1 MNLYL
6 ETLLFTVEVTV
17 PIFVIVFLGAFL
29 RRIGFINEN
38 FIEVSSK
45 LVFNVTLPALLFISI
60 IKLDLSLV
68 FDPRQLVFSL
78 LGTLA
83 VFSALWWMSGTLI
96 ARGDQRGVF
105 VQGCFRSNLGITGL
119 ALSANMYGEPGLAMA
134 SLLMAALTPLYN
146 VLSVFALMAANRQGE
161 RIDWKGI
168 GLGIVRNPLILS
180 IGAAVLLARF
190 SVELPAVLLKTGSY
204 FSAMTLPLALLGI
217 GGTLSLKALGKA
229 SSLSLWATLL
239 KLALVPVAL
248 TLGALMLGF
257 RGEALGIMF
266 LMFASPTAAVS
277 FVMSRAMG
285 GDAELAASI
294 ILMTT
299 LGSLI
304 SISAGIFVL
313 RLLQLA

>member
-1 MNLYL
+1 MDLYL
-6 ETLLFTVEVTV
+6 QTLVFTVEITV

-68 FDPRQLVFSL
+68 LDPLQLL
-78 LGTLA
+78 Y
-83 VFSALWWMSGTLI
+83 ALSGTLI
-96 ARGDQRGVF
+96 LFLLLWWGSGLVVSQGKQRGVF
-105 VQGCFRSNLGITGL
+105 VQGSFRSNLGITGL

-161 RIDWKGI
+161 RINWRGI
-168 GLGIVRNPLILS
+168 ALGIAKNPLILS
-180 IGAAVLLARF
+180 IGLAVLLAHF
-190 SVELPAVLLKTGSY
+190 HVELPEVLLKTGSY

-217 GGTLSLKALGKA
+217 GGTLSLKTLGKA
-229 SSLSLWATLL
+229 SVLSLWSSLL
-239 KLALVPVAL
+239 KLVALPFVL
-248 TLGALMLGF
+248 TLGALLLGF
-257 RGEALGIMF
+257 RGESLGIMF

-285 GDAELAASI
+285 GDSELAASI
-294 ILMTT
+294 ILITT
-299 LGSLI
+299 LGSLV
-304 SISAGIFVL
+304 SISAGIFIL

>member
-1 MNLYL
+1 MDLYL
-6 ETLLFTVEVTV
+6 DTLLFTVEITV

-38 FIEVSSK
+38 FIEISSR

-60 IKLDLSLV
+60 IKLDLSQV
-68 FDPRQLVFSL
+68 FDPRQLLYSVLATLLVFFSL
-78 LGTLA
+78 WFL
-83 VFSALWWMSGTLI
+83 SGAMV

-105 VQGCFRSNLGITGL
+105 VQGSFRSNLGITGL

-134 SLLMAALTPLYN
+134 SLLMATLTPLYN
-146 VLSVFALMAANRQGE
+146 VLSVFALMAANRRGE
-161 RIDWKGI
+161 RIDWRGI

-180 IGAAVLLARF
+180 IALAVVLAHIK
-190 SVELPAVLLKTGSY
+190 VELPAVLLKTGSY

-229 SSLSLWATLL
+229 SSLSLWTAIL
-239 KLALVPVAL
+239 KLVMVPLLL
-248 TLGALMLGF
+248 TLGALALGF

-285 GDAELAASI
+285 GDSELAASI
-294 ILMTT
+294 ILITT
-299 LGSLI
+299 LGSLL
-304 SISAGIFVL
+304 SISVGIFLL